1 MKNALPFFIMAAV
14 FLIIGVIWLFLGK
27 YFLAVIQLVCG
38 CAELAIALKIKKQN
52 DDNKKE

>member
-1 MKNALPFFIMAAV
+1 VKSALPFFIMAAV
-14 FLIIGVIWLFLGK
+14 FLIIGVIWLFLEK

>member
-1 MKNALPFFIMAAV
+1 MAAV

-38 CAELAIALKIKKQN
+38 CAELAIALKVKKN